1 MPSPFRMTQI
11 ALVAMLATPAVLVAA
26 ESGEITFHGDIEPI
40 LQANCQICHRPGGAG
55 PMPLMTYE
63 QVAPFA
69 GLIEYKTGLRDVAGA
84 MPPWYIEKDIGIQDY
99 KDDMSLS
106 DEEIAT
112 ISTWARSG
120 SPQGDPADAPAPL
133 VFDDSVKW
141 TLGEPDLIVVMPE
154 VSMKAGAPDWWGT
167 LDPVPTG
174 LTEDRYVKSLEMVEV
189 NDVDMTQVAG
199 VVGGRYIV
207 HHMAI
212 HSAVVTEGGNIQRN
226 AFDTPWPIHEVG
238 RNGDVFDPLAGP
250 LLQANTFMYSGTM
263 HLHSTGQDTT
273 GHIELGFRFHEKDYE
288 PKYRQSRSLLG
299 SGQDI
304 SVRPN
309 EDNQLLHSYKVLN
322 SPTKIIRFEPHL
334 HAPGKRMCLE
344 AIWGSFIETL
354 TCAGYDHNWVRSYV
368 YEDHAAPLLPAG
380 TILHVYGEMNVTA
393 SNINV
398 PDIRNWSGSG
408 NRSVSNMFAELGEHV
423 ELTEEQFQ
431 QEMAERREALD
442 LGPNDHV
449 IGCPLCTLPLVS
461 PTRANEDTNVDT
473 GYVVIAEILSRMN
486 QSPSEEDKRALV
498 ALTND
503 SNNRLVI
510 ILAEI
515 VANIDGVASDEDKA
529 LIRNIIRRNES
540 TAPRG
545 VIAVP
550 APALAI
556 AEAAL
561 GFNQVVSAEDKAALE
576 TIGEGTQ

>member
-1 MPSPFRMTQI
+1 MPSLPRAPFI
-11 ALVAMLATPAVLVAA
+11 SLFALLSLPSVLLAQS
-26 ESGEITFHGDIEPI
+26 EEITFHKDIEPI
-40 LQANCQICHRPGGAG
+40 LQANCQGCHRPGGAG
-55 PMPLMTYE
+55 PMPMLTYE

-69 GLIEYKTGLRDVAGA
+69 GLIEYKTGLRDQAGA

-106 DEEIAT
+106 EEEILT
-112 ISTWARSG
+112 ISAWARSG
-120 SPQGDPADAPAPL
+120 SPQGDPADAPGL
-133 VFDDSVKW
+133 LEFDDSVKW
-141 TLGEPDLIVVMPE
+141 TLGEPDLIVALPE
-154 VSMKAGAPDWWGT
+154 VSMKADAPDFWGT

-174 LTEDRYVKSLEMVEV
+174 LTEDRYVKSLEIVEV
-189 NDVDMTQVAG
+189 NDLDMSQISS

-207 HHMAI
+207 HHMDI
-212 HSAVVTEGGNIQRN
+212 HSVVVTEGGDIERR

-250 LLQANTFMYSGTM
+250 LLQANTSMYSGTM

-299 SGQDI
+299 SGLDI

-309 EDNQLLHSYKVLN
+309 EDNQLLHSYRLLPA
-322 SPTKIIRFEPHL
+322 PTKIIRFEPHL
-334 HAPGKRMCLE
+334 HAPGKRMCME
-344 AIWGSFIETL
+344 AIWGSSIETL
-354 TCAGYDHNWVRSYV
+354 TCSGYDHNWVRSYV

-393 SNINV
+393 TNINM
-398 PDIRNWSGSG
+398 PEIRNWSGSG

-423 ELTEEQFQ
+423 ELTDEQFQ
-431 QEMAERREALD
+431 QEMAARREALD

-473 GYVVIAEILSRMN
+473 GYVVIAEILSGMN
-486 QSPSEEDKRALV
+486 NSPSDEQRRALV

-510 ILAEI
+510 TFAEI

-529 LIRNIIRRNES
+529 LIRNILRRNES

-545 VIAVP
+545 VITVP

-561 GFNQVVSAEDKAALE
+561 GFNQAVSAEDKAALLSLYL
-576 TIGEGTQ
+576 